1 MLILSLMDMLYY
13 KSSTDKIQNLISILL
28 VLIPLGAAVRAT
40 WTLSAL
46 THADAGERPR
56 LIRQLIH
63 LLEFVIIAETATGT
77 ISLLSSYFRGG

>member
-40 WTLSAL
+40 WTLSAM
-46 THADAGERPR
+46 THAEDGELPG
-56 LIRQLIH
+56 LKRQLKN
-63 LLEFVIIAETATGT
+63 LLVFVVIAETATGV
-77 ISLLSSYFRGG
+77 ISLLSGYFRGG

>member
-13 KSSTDKIQNLISILL
+13 KSSTDKIQDLISVLL

-40 WTLSAL
+40 WILSAM
-46 THADAGERPR
+46 THAEDGERPG
-56 LIRQLIH
+56 LKRQLKN
-63 LLEFVIIAETATGT
+63 LLAFVVIAETATGV

>member
-1 MLILSLMDMLYY
+1 MLILSLQEMLLYQ
-13 KSSTDKIQNLISILL
+13 SSTSEIQKLISVLL

-40 WTLSAL
+40 WILSTM